1 MLRIREKERQIMKM
15 IVIYDRIPEVPFL
28 VFSRKGK
35 PNQGL
40 LYQYSKNYGFKE
52 FGLDT
57 KPHTR
62 GGATTVYL
70 VDGTDNTNWMLSGRT
85 VCSMSDNFSYKEG
98 RERALLRAT
107 NLGLGHDDLDS
118 GLMFRLDNKFEKMDD
133 KAKLL
138 ELESYFWRYK
148 NRFISSPNTAY
159 FNPETAKIIPEIAM
173 FMVKTSK
180 IILKNHVWIGF
191 EE

>member
-1 MLRIREKERQIMKM
+1 MKM

-62 GGATTVYL
+62 GGATTVFL
-70 VDGTDNTNWMLSGRT
+70 LDESNGWMLSGRT

-98 RERALLRAT
+98 RGRALLRAT
-107 NLGLGHDDLDS
+107 NLGLGHDNLDI
-118 GLMFRLDNKFEKMDD
+118 GRMYRLDTLVKVDEITKVI
-133 KAKLL
+133 LL
-138 ELESYFWRYK
+138 NSCLMNYREHE
-148 NRFISSPNTAY
+148 NIEPNTMY
-159 FNPETAKIIPEIAM
+159 FSPEMAEILPKIDG
-173 FMVKTSK
+173 FTLKTSK